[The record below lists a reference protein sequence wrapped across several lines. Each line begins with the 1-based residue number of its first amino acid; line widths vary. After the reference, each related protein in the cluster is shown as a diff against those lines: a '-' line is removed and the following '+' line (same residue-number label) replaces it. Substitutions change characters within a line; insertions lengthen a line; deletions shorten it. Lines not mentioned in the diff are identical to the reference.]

1 MGGCESCASSRRKEV
16 ATMLRE
22 ATANGNISELRTAIE
37 KAEQYGI
44 DSLPARQ
51 QYSELARQER
61 QSPSSVHDMLVWGMS
76 TQDGVILYNVIQ
88 EAMEICPHHQDL
100 PAARA
105 KLVECHEEA
114 RARLH
119 RVMRNRDA
127 RSLAT
132 ALERARRMGIPPDEL
147 VLAERSL
154 WALGEAQQ
162 VDVSTAGRASR
173 VSASS
178 VPS

>member
-1 MGGCESCASSRRKEV
+1 
-16 ATMLRE
+16 MLRE

-51 QYSELARQER
+51 QYSELAKQER
-61 QSPSSVHDMLVWGMS
+61 QSPGSIHDMLVWGMS

-88 EAMEICPHHQDL
+88 EAMEVCPGHQDL

-105 KLVECHEEA
+105 KLAECHEEA
-114 RARLH
+114 RARLQ

-132 ALERARRMGIPPDEL
+132 ALERARRMGIPPDDL

-162 VDVSTAGRASR
+162 DHYAAVARASR
-173 VSASS
+173 GAGGTSPRLTTTTTAS
-178 VPS
+178 PS